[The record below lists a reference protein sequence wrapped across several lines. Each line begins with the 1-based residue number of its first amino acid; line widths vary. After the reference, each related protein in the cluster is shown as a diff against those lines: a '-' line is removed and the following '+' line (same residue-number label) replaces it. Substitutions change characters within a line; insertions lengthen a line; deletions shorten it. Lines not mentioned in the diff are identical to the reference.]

1 MDQPAVRRAAVL
13 FERASQRGQCD
24 ASTHVCGGTGVK
36 GVERAGISHAESS
49 GSIPPLID
57 A

>member
-1 MDQPAVRRAAVL
+1 ML

-24 ASTHVCGGTGVK
+24 TSTHVCGGTGVK